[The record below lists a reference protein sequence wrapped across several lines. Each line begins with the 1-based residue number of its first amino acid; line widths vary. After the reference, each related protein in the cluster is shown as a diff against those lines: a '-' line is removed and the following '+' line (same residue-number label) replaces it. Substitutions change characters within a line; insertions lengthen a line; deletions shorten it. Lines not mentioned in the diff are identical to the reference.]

1 MARLEFD
8 RLLEAG
14 VHFGHL
20 RRKWHPNMAPY
31 IFGEKK
37 GIHII
42 DLNKSAAKLEEATN
56 AMKNIAR
63 SGKKILFVAT
73 KKQAKDIV
81 ANKVKPTGMPFVT
94 ERWSGG
100 MLTNFGTI
108 RRTIKKMAT
117 IDRMKTDGTFEN
129 MSKRERLQVSRQRE
143 KMEKNLGSISD
154 LTRLPSAL
162 FIVDIVKEHIAVAEA
177 RKLNIPTFAM
187 VDTNSDP
194 TLVDFPIPAND
205 DATKSI
211 ELVVDEMIKAINAGL
226 EERKNDK
233 TAVDE
238 GSEDLEAGEEG
249 PETTPVREHRTR
261 MNTAEA
267 TPAGEEVEE
276 EASAEE
282 EVEPQ
287 GPDSVTEP
295 VAGADENTEETR

>member
-1 MARLEFD
+1 MARTDFKQ
-8 RLLEAG
+8 LLDAG

-20 RRKWHPNMAPY
+20 RRKWNPNMAPY

-42 DLNKSAAKLEEATN
+42 DLNKTAAKLEEAAS
-56 AMKNIAR
+56 AMRNVAR
-63 SGKKILFVAT
+63 SGKKVLFVAT

-81 ANKVKPTGMPFVT
+81 TEKVKTTGMPYVT

-108 RRTIKKMAT
+108 RRAIKKMAS

-129 MSKRERLQVSRQRE
+129 MSKRERLQVMRQRD
-143 KMEKNLGSISD
+143 KMEKNLGSIAD

-162 FIVDIVKEHIAVAEA
+162 FVVDIVKEHIAVAEA
-177 RKLNIPTFAM
+177 RKLNIPVFAM

-211 ELVVDEMIKAINAGL
+211 ELVVDVMTAALMEGL
-226 EERKNDK
+226 EERKQDK
-233 TAVDE
+233 DRGEVVEGEEPEEGEAADEAAPAETAVDSTTE
-238 GSEDLEAGEEG
+238 GEEK
-249 PETTPVREHRTR
+249 
-261 MNTAEA
+261 
-267 TPAGEEVEE
+267 
-276 EASAEE
+276 
-282 EVEPQ
+282 
-287 GPDSVTEP
+287 
-295 VAGADENTEETR
+295 

>member
-1 MARLEFD
+1 MARLEFQQ
-8 RLLEAG
+8 LLEAG

-20 RRKWHPNMAPY
+20 RRKWNPNMAPY

-42 DLNKSAAKLEEATN
+42 DLNKTSVKLEEASA

-63 SGKKILFVAT
+63 GGKKILFVAT

-81 ANKVKPTGMPFVT
+81 TNKVKATGMPYVT

-143 KMEKNLGSISD
+143 KMEKNLGSIAD

-211 ELVVDEMIKAINAGL
+211 ELIIDTMIAAINEGI

-238 GSEDLEAGEEG
+238 GGEDAEGAEDAPVSADAATEAAASE
-249 PETTPVREHRTR
+249 
-261 MNTAEA
+261 
-267 TPAGEEVEE
+267 
-276 EASAEE
+276 
-282 EVEPQ
+282 
-287 GPDSVTEP
+287 
-295 VAGADENTEETR
+295 ENA

>member
-1 MARLEFD
+1 MARLEFKE
-8 RLLEAG
+8 LLDAG

-20 RRKWHPNMAPY
+20 RRKWNPNMAPY
-31 IFGEKK
+31 IFDEKK

-42 DLNKSAAKLEEATN
+42 DLNKTAVKLEEAAA

-81 ANKVKPTGMPFVT
+81 AEKVKATGMPFVT

-117 IDRMKTDGTFEN
+117 IDRMKVDGTFEN

-143 KMEKNLGSISD
+143 KMEKNLGSIAE

-177 RKLNIPTFAM
+177 RKLGIPTFAM

-194 TLVDFPIPAND
+194 SLVDFPIPAND

-211 ELVVDEMIKAINAGL
+211 ELIVNVMIQSITEGL
-226 EERKNDK
+226 EERKN
-233 TAVDE
+233 A
-238 GSEDLEAGEEG
+238 
-249 PETTPVREHRTR
+249 P
-261 MNTAEA
+261 
-267 TPAGEEVEE
+267 E
-276 EASAEE
+276 EASDEAGDEASD
-282 EVEPQ
+282 EVAA
-287 GPDSVTEP
+287 P
-295 VAGADENTEETR
+295 VAAAPAAVAEVAAPEVAPATDAVAEAGTKEENQ

>member
-1 MARLEFD
+1 MARPDFNQ
-8 RLLEAG
+8 LLEAG

-20 RRKWHPNMAPY
+20 KRKWNPAMAPY

-42 DLNKSAAKLEEATN
+42 DLNKTAVKLDEAAA
-56 AMKNIAR
+56 AMKSIAR

-81 ANKVKPTGMPFVT
+81 AERVKETGMPFIT

-108 RRTIKKMAT
+108 RRTVKKMST
-117 IDRMKTDGTFEN
+117 IDRMKTDGTFDN
-129 MSKRERLQVSRQRE
+129 MSKRERLQVTRQRE
-143 KMEKNLGSISD
+143 KMEKNLGSIAE

-162 FIVDIVKEHIAVAEA
+162 FIIDVTKEHIAVAEA

-194 TLVDFPIPAND
+194 TKVDFPIPAND

-211 ELVVDEMIKAINAGL
+211 DLILSVMVQAINEGL
-226 EERKNDK
+226 EERKGDK
-233 TAVDE
+233 TMVDE
-238 GSEDLEAGEEG
+238 SADEA
-249 PETTPVREHRTR
+249 
-261 MNTAEA
+261 AEV
-267 TPAGEEVEE
+267 G
-276 EASAEE
+276 AEE
-282 EVEPQ
+282 EV
-287 GPDSVTEP
+287 
-295 VAGADENTEETR
+295 VAKGVDAEETN

>member
-1 MARLEFD
+1 MARLEFKQ
-8 RLLEAG
+8 LLDAG

-20 RRKWHPNMAPY
+20 KRKWNPNMAPY
-31 IFGEKK
+31 IFDEKK

-42 DLNKSAAKLEEATN
+42 DLNKTAVKLEEAAA
-56 AMKNIAR
+56 AMKSIAR
-63 SGKKILFVAT
+63 SGKKVLFVAT

-81 ANKVKPTGMPFVT
+81 TEKVKTTGMPYVT

-108 RRTIKKMAT
+108 RRTIKKMTT

-143 KMEKNLGSISD
+143 KMEKNLGSIAD

-194 TLVDFPIPAND
+194 SKVDFPIPAND

-211 ELVVDEMIKAINAGL
+211 ELIVDVMIAAINEGM

-238 GSEDLEAGEEG
+238 AAEEG
-249 PETTPVREHRTR
+249 
-261 MNTAEA
+261 A
-267 TPAGEEVEE
+267 EVEVE
-276 EASAEE
+276 ANEVSEASEA
-282 EVEPQ
+282 
-287 GPDSVTEP
+287 S
-295 VAGADENTEETR
+295 EETAATDEKA

>member
-1 MARLEFD
+1 MARLEFKQ
-8 RLLEAG
+8 LLDAG

-20 RRKWHPNMAPY
+20 KRKWNPNMAPY
-31 IFGEKK
+31 IFDEKK

-42 DLNKSAAKLEEATN
+42 DLNKTAAKLEEAAA

-63 SGKKILFVAT
+63 SGKKVLFVAT

-81 ANKVKPTGMPFVT
+81 AEKVKATGMPFVT

-143 KMEKNLGSISD
+143 KMEKNLGSIAD

-177 RKLNIPTFAM
+177 KKLNIPTFAM

-194 TLVDFPIPAND
+194 SKVDFPIPAND

-211 ELVVDEMIKAINAGL
+211 ELIVDTMIAAINEGI

-238 GSEDLEAGEEG
+238 NDAEEGAEQDAAEGEASDEASEDK
-249 PETTPVREHRTR
+249 
-261 MNTAEA
+261 
-267 TPAGEEVEE
+267 
-276 EASAEE
+276 ASGNKA
-282 EVEPQ
+282 
-287 GPDSVTEP
+287 
-295 VAGADENTEETR
+295 

>member
-1 MARLEFD
+1 MARLEFKQ
-8 RLLEAG
+8 LLDAG

-20 RRKWHPNMAPY
+20 KRKWNPNMAPY
-31 IFGEKK
+31 IFDEKK

-42 DLNKSAAKLEEATN
+42 DLNKTAVKLEEAAA

-63 SGKKILFVAT
+63 GGKKILFVAT

-81 ANKVKPTGMPFVT
+81 TEKVKPTGMPYVT

-117 IDRMKTDGTFEN
+117 IDRMKTDGTFDN

-143 KMEKNLGSISD
+143 KMEKNLGSIAD

-177 RKLNIPTFAM
+177 KKLNIPTFAM

-194 TLVDFPIPAND
+194 TKVDFPIPAND

-211 ELVVDEMIKAINAGL
+211 ELIIDTMIAAINEGM

-238 GSEDLEAGEEG
+238 SDTEEGAEENAAEVEAGE
-249 PETTPVREHRTR
+249 
-261 MNTAEA
+261 
-267 TPAGEEVEE
+267 PAAPSEE
-276 EASAEE
+276 
-282 EVEPQ
+282 
-287 GPDSVTEP
+287 
-295 VAGADENTEETR
+295 NN

>member
-1 MARLEFD
+1 MASPDFD
-8 RLLEAG
+8 QLLEAG

-20 RRKWHPNMAPY
+20 KRKWNPAMAPY

-42 DLNKSAAKLEEATN
+42 DLNKTSVKLEEAAA
-56 AMKNIAR
+56 AMKSIAR

-81 ANKVKPTGMPFVT
+81 AEKVKATGMPFIT

-108 RRTIKKMAT
+108 RRTVKKMST

-129 MSKRERLQVSRQRE
+129 MSKRERLQVSRARE
-143 KMEKNLGSISD
+143 KMEKNLGSIAE

-162 FIVDIVKEHIAVAEA
+162 FIVDVTKEHIAVAEA

-194 TLVDFPIPAND
+194 TKVDFPIPAND

-211 ELVVDEMIKAINAGL
+211 DLILSVMVQAINEGL
-226 EERKNDK
+226 EERKGDK
-233 TAVDE
+233 NFADDNADDSEAE
-238 GSEDLEAGEEG
+238 GAAAKEAG
-249 PETTPVREHRTR
+249 
-261 MNTAEA
+261 AEA
-267 TPAGEEVEE
+267 
-276 EASAEE
+276 
-282 EVEPQ
+282 
-287 GPDSVTEP
+287 
-295 VAGADENTEETR
+295 N